1 MKLKVIISVILV
13 LVLSLSLISCGDRVK
28 KSEAK
33 ETAEA
38 FLSAIAGG
46 DFESAKS
53 YLHPEKPLDLQ
64 KYFDAIESRVGV
76 DFQAGIELK
85 RYTDYS
91 SSVYESE
98 VDGSEYDLEANIIVD
113 GVAFEFSV
121 EIVRNDLG
129 YGIYSFEVDYND

>member
-38 FLSAIAGG
+38 FLSAIADG

-64 KYFDAIESRVGV
+64 KYFDAIEGRVGV

>member
-64 KYFDAIESRVGV
+64 KYFDGIEGRVGV

>member
-64 KYFDAIESRVGV
+64 KYFDAIEGRVGV

>member
-28 KSEAK
+28 KNEAK

-64 KYFDAIESRVGV
+64 KYFDAIEGRVGV

-85 RYTDYS
+85 RYTEYS

>member
-28 KSEAK
+28 KNEAK

-64 KYFDAIESRVGV
+64 KYFDAIEGRVGV